1 MVAAMTPH
9 GVGTAVIVTS
19 LLAAAWCLV
28 TTLRRR
34 PIGIGELIAMGVAQA
49 LVMAQIVISV
59 GHLVQGQR
67 PQELATFVGYLV
79 AIFIVLPAAAVLA
92 RLEPTRWGSL
102 IATIGCLV
110 VAILIVRLDQVWTG
124 VG

>member
-1 MVAAMTPH
+1 MTPH

-28 TTLRRR
+28 TTLRKRA
-34 PIGIGELIAMGVAQA
+34 IGIGELIAMGVAQS

-59 GHLVQGQR
+59 VHLAQGQR
-67 PQELATFVGYLV
+67 PHELVTFVGYLI
-79 AIFIVLPAAAVLA
+79 AIFLILPVAGVLA
-92 RLEPTRWGSL
+92 RLEPTRWGAL

-110 VAILIVRLDQVWTG
+110 VAVLIVRLDQVWTG